1 MSCLPIS
8 WPSFFLFFRIEIIRG
23 NNQEQEILFVTWEN
37 PRLNYQ
43 PNVRLGLIV
52 SVTPLIHYE
61 LIDESN

>member
-1 MSCLPIS
+1 MSCLSIS
-8 WPSFFLFFRIEIIRG
+8 WPSFFLFFGIEIIRG

-61 LIDESN
+61 LMDESN